1 MNERQLQFRVGLLAI
16 LSLGIGAWLVVQFGE
31 LRELWQPTY
40 AVEVLF
46 QQAPGVFAGT
56 PVKTN
61 GVKVGSVREVRLAD
75 AGVAVTL
82 DIEVRCPLRADAE
95 VSLSRGLLGDTS
107 VNLLPGRSEKP
118 LAPDAAIA
126 AKPYADPLDAVQ
138 RMEANVSV
146 ALASFQQTSDEW
158 RKVGANFNGLME
170 TKRGDLDLVVE
181 RTAESL
187 QEFTVAMRAFSAS
200 AQQANAVLGD
210 PQNQEN
216 LRKTLESVPAL
227 VEDTRA
233 AIVAVR
239 TAVQKAD
246 ESLANLAE
254 TTGPLADRSASIV
267 TRLDG
272 TLANLESL
280 SGELNDFAKLVN
292 TEDGTLRA
300 VASDPSLYRNLDRSA
315 ESLTVLLA
323 NLEPI
328 LRDLRVFSDK
338 IARHPEVMGVGG
350 AITPSDG
357 TKAVMPASHE
367 RPSGT
372 ARASDSR
379 RQSP

>member
-16 LSLGIGAWLVVQFGE
+16 LSLGIGGWLVVQFGE

-40 AVEVLF
+40 AVEVEF
-46 QQAPGVFAGT
+46 ERAPGVFAGT
-56 PVKTN
+56 PVKSN
-61 GVKVGSVREVRLAD
+61 GVKIGSVREVRLAE
-75 AGVAVTL
+75 AGVLVVL
-82 DIEVRCPLRADAE
+82 EIEQRYPLRSDAE
-95 VSLSRGLLGDTS
+95 VSLSRGLLGDAGID
-107 VNLLPGRSEKP
+107 VLPGRSSEP
-118 LAPDAAIA
+118 LPPGEVLA
-126 AKPYADPLDAVQ
+126 AKPFVDPMEAIE
-138 RMEANVSV
+138 RMEANVGV
-146 ALASFQQTSDEW
+146 ALASFQSTSEEW
-158 RKVGANFNGLME
+158 RTVGRNLNALME
-170 TKRGDLDLVVE
+170 TNRGDLDLVVE

-187 QEFTVAMRAFSAS
+187 HEFTVAMRTFSKS

-216 LRKTLESVPAL
+216 LRKTLEAVPLL

-280 SGELNDFAKLVN
+280 SSELNDFAKLAN
-292 TEDGTLRA
+292 SEDGTLRA
-300 VASDPSLYRNLDRSA
+300 LASDPSLYRNLDRSS

-323 NLEPI
+323 NLEPV
-328 LRDLRVFSDK
+328 LSNLRVFSDK
-338 IARHPEVMGVGG
+338 IARHPELMGVGG
-350 AITPSDG
+350 ALTPSDG
-357 TKAVMPASHE
+357 TKAVTPASHE
-367 RPSGT
+367 RPVG
-372 ARASDSR
+372 AVRVR
-379 RQSP
+379 EGRP

>member
-31 LRELWQPTY
+31 LRDLWQPTY
-40 AVEVLF
+40 SVEVLF
-46 QQAPGVFAGT
+46 EQAPGVFAGT

-61 GVKVGSVREVRLAD
+61 GVKVGSVREVRLAER
-75 AGVAVTL
+75 GVAIVL
-82 DIEVRCPLRADAE
+82 DVEAKHPLHADAE
-95 VSLSRGLLGDTS
+95 ASLSRGLLGDTS
-107 VNLLPGRSEKP
+107 VDLLPGRSEQP
-118 LAPDAAIA
+118 LTADAKIA
-126 AKPYADPLDAVQ
+126 GKPYADPMEAVQ
-138 RMEANVSV
+138 RMEANVSA

-158 RKVGANFNGLME
+158 RKVGTNLNGLME
-170 TKRGDLDLVVE
+170 TRRGDLDLVIE

-187 QEFTVAMRAFSAS
+187 HEFTVAMRTFSAS
-200 AQQANAVLGD
+200 AQQANAVLGN

-216 LRKTLESVPAL
+216 LRRTLESVPAL

-233 AIVAVR
+233 AISAVR

-280 SGELNDFAKLVN
+280 TGELDDFAKLVN

-315 ESLTVLLA
+315 ESLTVLLT

-338 IARHPEVMGVGG
+338 IARHPELMGVGG
-350 AITPSDG
+350 ALAPSDG
-357 TKAVMPASHE
+357 TKAVTPASYE
-367 RPSGT
+367 RPAGT
-372 ARASDSR
+372 VRASDSPR
-379 RQSP
+379 